1 MYAQAVLRRRYRSVD
16 SLWQQQEHTRGI
28 NAVIAVRGVKGL
40 QRLKK
45 VLKSKGLL
53 DERKP

>member
-1 MYAQAVLRRRYRSVD
+1 
-16 SLWQQQEHTRGI
+16 
-28 NAVIAVRGVKGL
+28 VIAVRGVKGL

>member
-16 SLWQQQEHTRGI
+16 LLWQQQAHTRDT

-40 QRLKK
+40 QRLQK
-45 VLKSKGLL
+45 VLKSKAYNH
-53 DERKP
+53 DK